1 VENVN
6 KLPLAFEKNQGQ
18 ASQSV
23 DFLAR
28 GAGYSVSLSR
38 GNARLT
44 LRRGKSAVPAT
55 VELRLDGAR
64 RDPKAITRHALPG
77 RVNYFLG
84 NDPSRWRTDI
94 PTFSRVEYS
103 SVYDGIDLAYYGDQG
118 RLEYD
123 FMVAPG
129 ANPNVIRLALDGAR
143 NVHVDDSGGLAFETA
158 AGPAGF
164 RRPVV
169 YQENAGTRHAV
180 EGRYTVAEGNA
191 VSFAIGAYDARQPLV
206 IDPSLVYS
214 TYLGGSG
221 DDSGSAIAV
230 DSHGNA
236 YITGTTNSLDFPLVD
251 AEQSFY
257 TGNLAIF
264 VSKLAADGSSLLY
277 SSYLG
282 GSGVEP
288 YVDTP
293 YSIAVDSNGSAYVVG
308 MTSSTN
314 FPVKNALYP
323 TLNGP
328 SDAFITKFSAAGSA
342 LVYST
347 YLGGSSSDLAYSV
360 AVDAARNAYI
370 TGSTSSSDFPVTSG
384 AYQPVADGSCSF
396 AAKMNAA
403 GSALSWSTYFGDNCS
418 AQVRAIAVDSEGGVY
433 LGGTA
438 FPGLPVTPGAPQQ
451 TFGGDVDAFL
461 AKLSYTGA
469 TLAYCTYLGGSSDD
483 YGQAVAVDTAGN
495 AYITGY
501 TTSTNFPVTAS
512 AIQSANAGGNDAF
525 AAKLNSAGTEWV
537 YATYLGGAR
546 DDYAFGIA
554 VDSAGRAIVA
564 GATESI
570 NFPRAA
576 ALQPLLAGNQVSIY
590 RTTSGGS
597 TWTAADSGF
606 PGPADYAGSIVID
619 PAASTHLL
627 AVSTDGGLYQSTDSG
642 GHWTANTSFPPGT
655 YVYTLAF
662 SADGGTLYAGVDFD
676 EIYSS
681 VDGGTTWT
689 YVSSLPFNPS
699 AFCTSLNISVDPT
712 DATTLYV
719 GGGSIYYGFTCA
731 VKSTDGG
738 AEWTVLSGPMVSVVV
753 RGFAINPQSPNTLY
767 AAGNTGLFK
776 STDGGGTWTALDI
789 AGLQNPSVYAVAV
802 DPSQPEVVYAAAN
815 GSVYKSTNSGN
826 SFALANT
833 GVTAFVYYLAISPS
847 SPSVLDAGTTSG
859 MFVSSNRAASWTSA
873 GLAQDQIWG
882 IAVSPTS
889 PAVVFAM
896 VDVAEDAFVAEINP
910 SGDTLVYSTYLGGSN
925 FDIAYAVAVNS
936 SGDALVTG
944 LNGSGDFP
952 ISSGA
957 FEPSTV
963 SESTAFVTRI
973 SSTTPACTYSA
984 SPAAGFF
991 YPAGGSA
998 SYSVVAPSGCAWT
1011 PTASEPWITITRGAG
1026 PGVAPVAFS
1035 VAANTGAVRTGAIA
1049 IGTASVSITQAAGGC
1064 TYSLST
1070 NSLTFPVA
1078 GGSQSVAVAAG
1089 EGCQWNVTGLPRW
1102 ITITSGGSGDGSGT
1116 VNLEATANLFPGA
1129 RTNIAPIDIANIP
1142 VSASQP
1148 GTSGMS
1154 RR

>member
-1 VENVN
+1 VDNIS
-6 KLPLAFEKNQGQ
+6 KLPLAFERNQGQ
-18 ASQSV
+18 AGKSV

-64 RDPKAITRHALPG
+64 RDPKAITRNALPG
-77 RVNYFLG
+77 RVSYFLG
-84 NDPSRWRTDI
+84 NDPTRWRTDI
-94 PTFSRVEYS
+94 PIFSRIEYA

-129 ANPNVIRLALDGAR
+129 ANPDVIRLAVDGAR
-143 NVHVDDSGGLAFETA
+143 NLHVDDSGGLAFETA

-164 RRPVV
+164 RRPIA
-169 YQENAGTRHAV
+169 YQEIAGTRHAV
-180 EGRYTVAEGNA
+180 ESRYTVADGNA
-191 VSFAIGAYDARQPLV
+191 VSFAVGAYDPRQPLV

-221 DDSGSAIAV
+221 NDSGSAIAV

-236 YITGTTNSLDFPLVD
+236 YITGTTSSLDFPLVD

-264 VSKLAADGSSLLY
+264 ISKLSADGSSLIY
-277 SSYLG
+277 STYLG

-293 YSIAVDSNGSAYVVG
+293 YSIAVDSEGSAYVVG
-308 MTSSTN
+308 TTYSTN
-314 FPVKNALYP
+314 FPTKNALYP
-323 TLNGP
+323 TLNGL
-328 SDAFITKFSAAGSA
+328 SDAFVTKFSAAGSA

-347 YLGGSSSDLAYSV
+347 YLGGSGNDLAYGV

-370 TGSTSSSDFPVTSG
+370 TGSTSSSDFPVTPG
-384 AYQPVADGSCSF
+384 AYQTSANGSCSY
-396 AAKMNAA
+396 ATKMNAA

-418 AQVRAIAVDSEGGVY
+418 AQVRAIAVDSRGGVY

-451 TFGGDVDAFL
+451 ILGGDVDAFL

-469 TLAYCTYLGGSSDD
+469 TLAYCTYLGGSLDD
-483 YGQAVAVDTAGN
+483 YGQAVAVDSGGN
-495 AYITGY
+495 AYIAGY

-512 AIQSANAGGNDAF
+512 AIQSANGGGNDAF
-525 AAKLNSAGTEWV
+525 AAKLNSAGTAWV
-537 YATYLGGAR
+537 YSTYLGGQR
-546 DDYAFGIA
+546 DDYAWGIA
-554 VDSAGRAIVA
+554 VDSTGRAIVA
-564 GATESI
+564 GSTDST

-576 ALQPLLAGNQVSIY
+576 ALQPVLAGNQVAIY

-597 TWTAADSGF
+597 TWTAAQSGF
-606 PGPADYAGSIVID
+606 PGPIEYAGSIVID

-627 AVSTDGGLYQSTDSG
+627 AVSSDGGLYQSTDSG
-642 GHWTANTSFPPGT
+642 GHWTANTSFPVGT

-662 SADGGTLYAGVDFD
+662 SADGGTVYAGANFNGL
-676 EIYSS
+676 YSS
-681 VDGGTTWT
+681 SDGGTTWT
-689 YVSSLPFNPS
+689 FVSYLPFDPLC
-699 AFCTSLNISVDPT
+699 ASLNITVDPA
-712 DATTLYV
+712 DASTLYV

-738 AEWTVLSGPMVSVVV
+738 AEWTVFTGPIASAVVT
-753 RGFAINPQSPNTLY
+753 GFAINPQSPNTLY
-767 AAGNTGLFK
+767 AASETGVFK
-776 STDGGGTWTALDI
+776 STDGGGAWTALNV
-789 AGLQNPSVYAVAV
+789 AGLANPSVDAVV
-802 DPSQPEVVYAAAN
+802 IDPSQPEVVYVAAN
-815 GSVYKSTNSGN
+815 GSVYKSINAGSSWT
-826 SFALANT
+826 LAST
-833 GVTAFVYYLAISPS
+833 GVTAYVYYLAISPS
-847 SPSVLDAGTTSG
+847 SPTVLYAGTTSG
-859 MFVSSNRAASWTSA
+859 MFVSSNRAVSWSSA

-910 SGDTLVYSTYLGGSN
+910 SGDALVYSTYFGGSN
-925 FDIAYAVAVNS
+925 YDTAYAVAVNS

-952 ISSGA
+952 ITPGVFQA
-957 FEPSTV
+957 STV
-963 SESTAFVTRI
+963 STSTSFVARI
-973 SSTTPACTYSA
+973 SSTTPACTYST
-984 SPAAGFF
+984 SPAAGLF

-998 SYSVVAPSGCAWT
+998 NYSVVAPTGCAWT
-1011 PTASEPWITITRGAG
+1011 PMPSAPWITITRGTG
-1026 PGVAPVAFS
+1026 PGVAPLAFA
-1035 VAANTGAVRTGAIA
+1035 VTANTGAARTGTIA
-1049 IGTASVSITQAAGGC
+1049 IGTAAISIAQAAGSC

-1070 NSLTFPVA
+1070 NSLIFPVA
-1078 GGSQSVAVAAG
+1078 GGSQSVAVTAG
-1089 EGCQWNVTGLPRW
+1089 EGCQWKVTGLPPW
-1102 ITITSGGSGDGSGT
+1102 LTITSGGSGDGNGMVS
-1116 VNLEATANLFPGA
+1116 LEATSNLFPGA
-1129 RTNIAPIDIANIP
+1129 RTNIAPIDIASIP